1 MSSHYGYVIL
11 SNVSDLKG
19 VYPTVKKNG
28 APSYRASITYRGK
41 HISLGS
47 YDSEKVAAEAFAYA
61 KKVLYDD
68 AIGIADYVKSEPLPF
83 EKFVVLVN
91 FRDKKMYIATPIYL
105 DQKFFRYYLDERRV
119 LTFDTD
125 DLFYYSSHKI
135 MRRGSH
141 LFVADYGSQ
150 VNILNRYGIK
160 SYAVEGR
167 DYRFINGNPYD
178 FRYENIEIIN
188 RYHGV
193 RQYAK
198 KGFQR
203 YKAVIHIGSNF
214 VVGHYNSE
222 NEAAIA
228 YNKAADL
235 LKGAGI
241 RRDFFQNYIE
251 DIPAK
256 EYAEIYSGIR
266 VSQKILDLC
275 ESKKKAKPEQV

>member
-1 MSSHYGYVIL
+1 MSSQR
-11 SNVSDLKG
+11 G
-19 VYPTVKKNG
+19 VYPTFKKNG

-47 YDSEKVAAEAFAYA
+47 YDSERVAAAAFAYA

-68 AIGIADYVKSEPLPF
+68 SIGITDYVKSEPLPF
-83 EKFVVLVN
+83 EKFVVLIN
-91 FRDKKMYIATPIYL
+91 FRDKGMYIATPIYL
-105 DQKFFRYYLDERRV
+105 DRSFFRYYLDERRV

-135 MRRGSH
+135 MCRGTH

-150 VNILNRYGIK
+150 VNLINRYGIK
-160 SYAVEGR
+160 SYAVPGR
-167 DYRFINGNPYD
+167 DYRFINGDSYD
-178 FRYENIEIIN
+178 FRRENIEIIN

-203 YKAVIHIGSNF
+203 YKTIIHIGSNF
-214 VVGHYNSE
+214 VVGHYQTE
-222 NEAAIA
+222 TEAAIA
-228 YNKAADL
+228 YNKAADML
-235 LKGAGI
+235 SSAGI
-241 RRDFFQNYIE
+241 RRNFFQNYIE

-256 EYAEIYSGIR
+256 EYAEIYSR
-266 VSQKILDLC
+266 LKVSQKLTDLITA
-275 ESKKKAKPEQV
+275 KKEQP

>member
-1 MSSHYGYVIL
+1 MSSQR
-11 SNVSDLKG
+11 G

-47 YDSEKVAAEAFAYA
+47 YDSERVAAAAFAYA

-68 AIGIADYVKSEPLPF
+68 SIGIADYIKSEPLPF

-91 FRDKKMYIATPIYL
+91 FRDKGMYIATPIYL
-105 DQKFFRYYLDERRV
+105 DRSFFRYYLDERRV

-135 MRRGSH
+135 MRRGTH

-150 VNILNRYGIK
+150 VNLINRYGIK

-167 DYRFINGNPYD
+167 DYRFINGDSYD
-178 FRYENIEIIN
+178 FRRENIEIIN

-203 YKAVIHIGSNF
+203 YKTIIHIGSNF
-214 VVGHYNSE
+214 VVGHYGSE
-222 NEAAIA
+222 TEAAIA
-228 YNKAADL
+228 YNKAADML
-235 LKGAGI
+235 SSAGV
-241 RRDFFQNYIE
+241 RRNFFQNYIE

-256 EYAEIYSGIR
+256 EYAEIYSR
-266 VSQKILDLC
+266 LKVSQKLTDLC
-275 ESKKKAKPEQV
+275 AAKKERR